1 MSSDPYNYSHLEAL
15 KKVRKKRR
23 ILGKELNRETGIA
36 EGNISEY
43 FTGKVNMSISVLDQI
58 VEAMEKIS
66 PGARRD
72 YAQELAG
79 IVSTDEDGKTL
90 LEQQINELSK
100 ESKKKLIMAMV
111 ESLASEP
118 SEEMQLAS

>member
-1 MSSDPYNYSHLEAL
+1 MSSDLYKFSHLEAL
-15 KKVRKKRR
+15 KKVKKNRK
-23 ILGKELNRETGIA
+23 ITGKELSRQTGIA

-43 FTGKVNMSISVLDQI
+43 FSGKVNMTLPVLDLI

-79 IVSTDEDGKTL
+79 IIGADEDGKGL
-90 LEQQINELSK
+90 LEQQINDLPK
-100 ESKKKLIMAMV
+100 ESKKQLIMAIV
-111 ESLASEP
+111 ESLASESS
-118 SEEMQLAS
+118 SEIQLAS